1 MGLLTAVVTPGKQE
15 RRALD
20 KYLQYTVTGE
30 KKTEIRNQQ
39 RQRERERERDQK
51 NMKGKERDIVTGEK
65 KTETR
70 KKNMRGKDGD
80 MKQERK
86 K

>member
-1 MGLLTAVVTPGKQE
+1 MRRRQKTRAETTETRKKNMRGKE
-15 RRALD
+15 SD
-20 KYLQYTVTGE
+20 MVTGE

-65 KTETR
+65 KTET
-70 KKNMRGKDGD
+70 
-80 MKQERK
+80 
-86 K
+86 